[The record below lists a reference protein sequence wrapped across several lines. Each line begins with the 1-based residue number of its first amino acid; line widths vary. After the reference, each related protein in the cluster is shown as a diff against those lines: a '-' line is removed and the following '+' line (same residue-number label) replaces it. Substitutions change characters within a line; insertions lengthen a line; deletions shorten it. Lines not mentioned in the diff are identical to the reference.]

1 VTEPRQPAEV
11 AALAAELDGMLAR
24 LGRSAEEREA
34 ALQAARRF
42 AADAGHEL
50 RTPLQSVRSNLEIAR
65 REGVL
70 PDQLRIALDT
80 ATSQSDRLNQLV
92 DGLQGLARGE
102 AGLEPTAGD
111 VDLGDVADGAVF
123 AARTRHPELSVELD
137 VPDSGPVVTGDT
149 DGLWRVVENLVEN
162 AARYGRDGGRVRV
175 RVAALDGGGEAEIVV
190 DDDGAGIPAG
200 ERERVLRRFARGA
213 ATNGIAGNGLGL
225 SIVQAEAHRHGGD
238 LTLGVSDLGGL
249 RARVTVGGRKMRDGP
264 S

>member
-1 VTEPRQPAEV
+1 
-11 AALAAELDGMLAR
+11 MLER

-70 PDQLRIALDT
+70 PEQLRIALDT
-80 ATSQSDRLNQLV
+80 ATSQSDRLEKLV

-102 AGLEPTAGD
+102 AGLRTSAGP

-123 AARTRHPELSVELD
+123 AARTRHPELTVDIEA
-137 VPDSGPVVTGDT
+137 PESGPVVTGDS

-162 AARYGRDGGRVRV
+162 AARYGRENGRIRVTVAPLADGG
-175 RVAALDGGGEAEIVV
+175 AEIFV
-190 DDDGAGIPAG
+190 DDDGTGIPPE
-200 ERERVLRRFARGA
+200 ERDRVLERFARGA
-213 ATNGIAGNGLGL
+213 SANGMGTGLGL
-225 SIVQAEAHRHGGD
+225 AIVHAEAHRHGGV
-238 LTLGVSDLGGL
+238 LTLGESDLGGL
-249 RARVTVGGRKMRDGP
+249 RARVTVGGGT
-264 S
+264 